1 MSNTYIDSDGN
12 NCNIQQMIQREPE
25 WAASR
30 IKEGE
35 KAIKE
40 MAAKDRFII
49 KMLGAPKQGDW

>member
-1 MSNTYIDSDGN
+1 MSNTYVDSGGN
-12 NCNIQQMIQREPE
+12 NCNIQQMILREPE

-40 MAAKDRFII
+40 LAACHRLIMKII
-49 KMLGAPKQGDW
+49 GVQKQGSW